1 MPGRGR
7 SKRKVLLAI
16 TIAQQAY
23 SRGIVRFAREH
34 DWHLVTDMTY
44 TGRVPLGW
52 RGDGIL
58 TVLGYRRELVDFVRS
73 ARVPAVAITLV
84 NETVPLPRVE
94 GDNRRIGQLAAEHFL
109 ERGYRHFAWAPF
121 LNDVMNAERFE
132 GFSGTLAKHG
142 LACRVL
148 PLAHSLRG
156 RAWQENWAGRRRR
169 LVRELQGLPRPAAVF
184 GYNDCVAAD
193 VIDACRDCG
202 LRVPEEIAVL
212 GVDNDPDVC
221 DCAPVP
227 LSSVRHDLEGMAY
240 EAAALLERLM
250 SGRRPPRGV
259 VRIPPRGVVTR
270 VSTDMRAVS
279 DLHVAIALRC
289 LSDRFRESQ
298 LSVADVVAA
307 AGRSRRQLERSFRRE
322 TGSTIHAHLTRARV
336 THAAQLLAEGN
347 LKVAAVAAAAGFS
360 GPAHLQR
367 AFRRTA
373 GTTPRRYRTLMQSPA
388 APADAS
394 RSARNA

>member
-1 MPGRGR
+1 MPDRGR

-58 TVLGYRRELVDFVRS
+58 TVLGYRRELVDFVCH
-73 ARVPAVAITLV
+73 ARVPTVAITLV

-109 ERGYRHFAWAPF
+109 ERGYRHYAWAPF

-142 LACRVL
+142 LDCRVL

-169 LVRELQGLPRPAAVF
+169 LVRELEGLPRPAAVF
-184 GYNDCVAAD
+184 AYNDCLAAD
-193 VIDACRDCG
+193 LIDACRDGG

-250 SGRRPPRGV
+250 SGRKPPRGV
-259 VRIPPRGVVTR
+259 VRIPPKGVVTR

-289 LSDRFRESQ
+289 LSDRFRDPQ
-298 LSVADVVAA
+298 ISVADVVSA
-307 AGRSRRQLERSFRRE
+307 AGVSRRQLERSFRRE
-322 TGSTIHAHLTRARV
+322 TGSTIHGHLTRARV
-336 THAAQLLAEGN
+336 THAAQLLAEGE
-347 LKVAAVAAAAGFS
+347 LKVAAIAAAAGFS
-360 GPAHLQR
+360 GPAHLHR

-373 GTTPRRYRTLMQSPA
+373 GTTPRRYRVRQRPPI
-388 APADAS
+388 APP
-394 RSARNA
+394 